1 MAKYSKDQ
9 VTIVLL
15 CHNEELAL
23 PEVLGAFQK
32 AGFTSFLVMD
42 DNSTDNTAKI
52 ARQFGAKVV
61 RSTLP
66 GMGFQ
71 AAMLKVLFSID
82 AANALIIPDPF
93 VSIAPIAV
101 QRFLELGVIGEYP
114 LLLSQG
120 KNRDGIDFSKILRKK
135 YNLFLDQPSFQAVF
149 VNRQMLAAI
158 KKRVTGNG
166 PYIFFELIKAALD
179 EDLKIGVMHSGVAE
193 KPYSLRGIWW
203 WRRRKRLAMEKRR
216 RKSYVKTAF
225 PDLKRQ
231 QIQQKLILGIT
242 IAALGGSL
250 ATGLVALAIWLAH
263 HAHHPLF

>member
-101 QRFLELGVIGEYP
+101 
-114 LLLSQG
+114 
-120 KNRDGIDFSKILRKK
+120 
-135 YNLFLDQPSFQAVF
+135 
-149 VNRQMLAAI
+149 
-158 KKRVTGNG
+158 
-166 PYIFFELIKAALD
+166 
-179 EDLKIGVMHSGVAE
+179 
-193 KPYSLRGIWW
+193 
-203 WRRRKRLAMEKRR
+203 
-216 RKSYVKTAF
+216 
-225 PDLKRQ
+225 
-231 QIQQKLILGIT
+231 
-242 IAALGGSL
+242 
-250 ATGLVALAIWLAH
+250 
-263 HAHHPLF
+263 